1 LLDDNFS
8 LELPSV
14 QDSHIALDALTKD
27 FPGTV
32 HDLTSASDLAN
43 LDLKGKGHVLVI
55 VRLDPVAEAEDE
67 EAAIAANG
75 GCLKLDA
82 E

>member
-1 LLDDNFS
+1 
-8 LELPSV
+8 
-14 QDSHIALDALTKD
+14 
-27 FPGTV
+27 
-32 HDLTSASDLAN
+32 
-43 LDLKGKGHVLVI
+43 

-82 E
+82 EWAWHRQICPNGHHLEMNVHLFNVASLFVATHFL